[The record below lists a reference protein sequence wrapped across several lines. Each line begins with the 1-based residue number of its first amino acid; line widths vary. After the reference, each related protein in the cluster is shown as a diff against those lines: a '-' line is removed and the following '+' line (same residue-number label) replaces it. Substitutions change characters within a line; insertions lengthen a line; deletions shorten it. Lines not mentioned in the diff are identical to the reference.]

1 MEGVTCVGP
10 EASTRAPWA
19 SRHLSRPATCSPVPD
34 HTALWAHSSVYS
46 LTQHTSV
53 VFGGQAGSVIG
64 TGNNIGNRQVF
75 YSHGIYLGMGRGMD
89 SEQANEASGVDK

>member
-10 EASTRAPWA
+10 GASTRAQGA

-75 YSHGIYLGMGRGMD
+75 YSHSLFGDGERNG
-89 SEQANEASGVDK
+89 Q